1 MGRLAICQTRTSNV
15 NRFVEFHLGKTIT
28 LSSLSELLT
37 DVSIERFQGFVR
49 VLEAGEGRFVL
60 SFPRAGAADVA
71 LFSLIRENPSQLY
84 AERSVGVLGDWVL
97 ETFTAAIASRT
108 GALIATD
115 DNDSL
120 HKAASKMHPTFAD
133 WLVDDPQRERNA
145 EENFARYAPVVP
157 LPLRGVVS
165 FRERQTFQPPP
176 AK

>member
-1 MGRLAICQTRTSNV
+1 MK
-15 NRFVEFHLGKTIT
+15 RFVEFHLGKTIT
-28 LSSLSELLT
+28 LSSLSDLLNEIN
-37 DVSIERFQGFVR
+37 IERFQGFVR
-49 VLEAGEGRFVL
+49 VIEAGEGRFVL
-60 SFPRAGAADVA
+60 SFARAGAADVA

-97 ETFTAAIASRT
+97 EGYTSAIAART

-120 HKAASKMHPTFAD
+120 HKAPVKMHPTFAD
-133 WLVDDPQRERNA
+133 WLLDDPQRERNA
-145 EENFARYAPVVP
+145 EENFARYAPVIP
-157 LPLRGVVS
+157 LPLRGVVT

>member
-1 MGRLAICQTRTSNV
+1 M

-28 LSSLSELLT
+28 LSSLSDLLNEIS
-37 DVSIERFQGFVR
+37 VERFQGFVR
-49 VLEAGEGRFVL
+49 VIEAGEGRFVL
-60 SFPRAGAADVA
+60 SFGRPGAPDVA

-97 ETFTAAIASRT
+97 ETYTSAIASRT

-120 HKAASKMHPTFAD
+120 HKAAAKTYPTFAD
-133 WLVDDPQRERNA
+133 WLVDDPQREPSA
-145 EENFARYAPVVP
+145 EENFGRYAPAVP

-165 FRERQTFQPPP
+165 FRERPAFQPPP
-176 AK
+176 TA